1 MRQDWDERARKDAF
15 YYIASWREDWK
26 AESFFQSGED
36 DYQRLVA
43 SVFERRGWAPTG
55 KTMLELGCGAG
66 RMTRSFA
73 QRFLRVHA
81 SDISAEMLRHAR
93 ALLPEETNITWML
106 GNGKDLSDLRDG
118 AVNFTFSYI
127 VLQHMPA
134 REYTL
139 LYIREMLRVLQE
151 DGMFLFQFN
160 SLPIPSMNWKGRMAW
175 NIVDIPWSLG
185 LRRTSQS
192 MASLLGLSPEIAGK
206 SWRGASLDVPTVRN
220 AVREAGGEL
229 LEVTGEGTPMTWCC
243 GVKAAKRNAIDSPGF
258 GTDHRSENH
267 EVMKKL

>member
-1 MRQDWDERARKDAF
+1 
-15 YYIASWREDWK
+15 
-26 AESFFQSGED
+26 
-36 DYQRLVA
+36 
-43 SVFERRGWAPTG
+43 
-55 KTMLELGCGAG
+55 
-66 RMTRSFA
+66 
-73 QRFLRVHA
+73 
-81 SDISAEMLRHAR
+81 
-93 ALLPEETNITWML
+93 
-106 GNGKDLSDLRDG
+106 
-118 AVNFTFSYI
+118 
-127 VLQHMPA
+127 
-134 REYTL
+134 
-139 LYIREMLRVLQE
+139 
-151 DGMFLFQFN
+151 
-160 SLPIPSMNWKGRMAW
+160 MNWKGRMAW